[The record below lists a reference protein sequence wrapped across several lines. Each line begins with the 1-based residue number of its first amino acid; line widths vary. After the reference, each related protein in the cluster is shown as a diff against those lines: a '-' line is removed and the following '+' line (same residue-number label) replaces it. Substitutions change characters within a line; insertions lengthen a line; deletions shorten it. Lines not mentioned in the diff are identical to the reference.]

1 MAKKTFKPIHPLR
14 MAEAITEI
22 NTRAGAVII
31 TAHTAR
37 DLAPGANEAQLR
49 TLINSICDSADALQ
63 ACLWNE
69 DEG

>member
-1 MAKKTFKPIHPLR
+1 

-22 NTRAGAVII
+22 NQRAGTVIM

-37 DLAPGANEAQLR
+37 DLAAGANEAQLR
-49 TLINSICDSADALQ
+49 TLLENVCKAVDELQ
-63 ACLWNE
+63 AALWTG